1 MCGGYIGREEF
12 GIGMKRLFFGIDGG
26 GTQSRLGICDE
37 ENRLLAQVKGG
48 STNRYAVGFE
58 TACANLR
65 ELIQKLKTESGIVL
79 QDCAAGCFASAGMST
94 EEETEDFRRFFTG
107 EGIRYPLYLC
117 NDALAALAGGTGAA
131 EGIIVVSGTGSIAAG
146 LDKTGKTARAGGL
159 GHLIGDEGSG
169 FRIGLDGIKAAAAAL
184 ERRGKPTVLTSML
197 FAHYGVKTVRDLF
210 PFLYTNFD
218 KSQVASFSPCVFQAA
233 QQSDAVAA
241 GILATAAQDLSLLA
255 RSVYGALFDGSEIE
269 LVFSGGILEHQ
280 ASFAKLT
287 AAYIVDA
294 VPQVRIIRRR
304 FDPVV
309 GACILA
315 RSGRM

>member
-1 MCGGYIGREEF
+1 
-12 GIGMKRLFFGIDGG
+12 MKRLFFGIDGG

-65 ELIQKLKTESGIVL
+65 ELIQKLKTESDIVL

-169 FRIGLDGIKAAAAAL
+169 FKIGLDGIKAAAAAL

-294 VPQVRIIRRR
+294 VPQVRIIHRR